1 MRGIILVLEEVDEA
15 PYRVDRMLM
24 QLVNSGVA
32 SRLSG
37 VVFGQFTRCEQK
49 DPARPSLRCAEVLT
63 DFASRLKCPV
73 LSNLEYGH
81 IPRKLTIP
89 FGLGAQINSARN
101 RISIPES
108 AVV

>member
-1 MRGIILVLEEVDEA
+1 MPFAGRGHNTVAVSFPESHESRVPKVRWRWIAVGLFMLSSSVNYLDRGLLAALA
-15 PYRVDRMLM
+15 PTLR
-24 QLVNSGVA
+24 QE
-32 SRLSG
+32 
-37 VVFGQFTRCEQK
+37 FG
-49 DPARPSLRCAEVLT
+49 
-63 DFASRLKCPV
+63 